1 MSDIYVP
8 GVRSRFNSDQLID
21 GLMKIEQIPRDRVQ
35 NNIDT
40 LQLQKGYWQE
50 VGRRINSLRD
60 SSRQLYSFQNPF
72 NERLGRS
79 GDDSVITA
87 IAARDAAEQSFSFTV
102 KQTAQADRF
111 LSSPLDE
118 KTRIEAG
125 TYVFSAGNDEISI
138 NYRGGTLKNFVDTIN
153 NRGRNKIAASLITVK
168 SGSISLL
175 IESKLT
181 GSENRLGFSQDAA
194 ALAVNTGMMEVSNDT
209 LKEITINENTVRKS
223 GQNAANVAVN
233 NGVLQV
239 APLSTASIP
248 FNLAINADSPLVLR
262 LETQTAVGSDDILNI
277 QQPPPGPSIP
287 SGSVTYEGI
296 TIENL
301 PSEAPLPEFNA
312 PAPLQRNDDM
322 NVLSLVFSDGTT
334 AKLPAINDSNS
345 FTARQYN
352 LSEVARGRTIV
363 SLNIENSNTHREV
376 SIGNV
381 EILDPSSKGGLK
393 PSNAVSTAR
402 DAILAME
409 GIEITRP
416 TNVIDDL
423 VPGVTLTVRGVS
435 DRPVEL
441 KITANTD
448 AVKDS
453 IITFVGN
460 YNRLMAEIN
469 VLTARSLPSGFNAS
483 IDDTIINELTYLTAD
498 ERAEMKNRLGAFNG
512 DVTLT
517 NIRNSMMRT
526 VTAPYP
532 TSLERELTLLAQ
544 IGINSNAA
552 RTAGYDPSKL
562 RGYLEIDEKVLDA
575 ALETK
580 IPAIKELFANDTS
593 GDLLADTGVAFNIE
607 SLVRPFVETG
617 GIISLKTGTID
628 SRITQDERRIANL
641 DRQLAAKEQDLR
653 IQYAR
658 MEAAYARMEQMS
670 TSLDNFSQQNRGN
683 R

>member
-21 GLMKIEQIPRDRVQ
+21 GLMKIEQIPRDRVL

-50 VGRRINSLRD
+50 VGRRISSLRD
-60 SSRQLYSFQNPF
+60 SARQLYSFQNPF
-72 NERLGRS
+72 NERLGVS
-79 GDDSVITA
+79 ADDSVITA
-87 IAARDAAEQSFSFTV
+87 VATREAAEQSFSFTV

-118 KTRIEAG
+118 KTRVEAG
-125 TYVFSAGNDEISI
+125 TYVFSVGNDEISI
-138 NYRGGTLKNFVDTIN
+138 NYRGGTLRNFVDTIN

-168 SGSISLL
+168 SGTISLL

-181 GSENRLGFSQDAA
+181 GSENKLGFSQDASTF
-194 ALAVNTGMMEVSNDT
+194 AVNTGMMEVSNNT
-209 LKEITINENTVRKS
+209 LKEIAINENTVRKS
-223 GQNAANVAVN
+223 GQNAANVSVS

-239 APLSTASIP
+239 APLSTASVP
-248 FNLAINADSPLVLR
+248 FNLAISIDSPLVLR
-262 LETQTAVGSDDILNI
+262 LATQTSAGSDDINI

-301 PSEAPLPEFNA
+301 PSQAPLPEFNA
-312 PAPLQRNDDM
+312 PVPQQRRDDM
-322 NVLSLVFSDGTT
+322 NVLSLVFSDGSV
-334 AKLPAINDSNS
+334 AKLPAISDSDS

-352 LSEVARGRTIV
+352 LSEVARGKTIV

-381 EILDPSSKGGLK
+381 EILDPSSHGGLK

-402 DAILAME
+402 DVILSME

-416 TNVIDDL
+416 TNAIDDL

-441 KITANTD
+441 KVTANTD

-483 IDDTIINELTYLTAD
+483 ADDTIINELTYLTAD
-498 ERAEMKNRLGAFNG
+498 ERTEMRNRLGAFNG
-512 DVTLT
+512 DITLT
-517 NIRNSMMRT
+517 NIRNSLMRT
-526 VTAPYP
+526 VSAPYP

-562 RGYLEIDEKVLDA
+562 RGYLEIDEKALDA

-580 IPAIKELFANDTS
+580 IPAIRELFANDTS
-593 GDLLADTGVAFNIE
+593 GDLIADTGVAFNVE
-607 SLVRPFVETG
+607 ALVRPFVETG
-617 GIISLKTGTID
+617 GIISLKTSTID
-628 SRITQDERRIANL
+628 SRITQDERRITSL

-653 IQYAR
+653 SQYAR

-670 TSLDNFSQQNRGN
+670 TSLENFSQQNRGS